1 MSKPIPLIVV
11 QNAFT
16 LFNIVNAIVVG
27 LLTVAYISTRDARL
41 VWDSLGVMTVVVAN
55 TLLAIVQEIRAH
67 RALERAVILRRTP
80 VTITRNGATLIV
92 QPDDVVVGD
101 IISLKRGEAVPADGR
116 VLTCRGAELDASLM
130 TGESDPHPLA
140 VDDTVPSGSW
150 CVAGSFTMLVTAT
163 GINTQAAHIEAIA
176 QRVDLSPSP
185 LQRKVNI
192 LFTSSFILALILAA
206 IDVAMTGTSML
217 TDVDSM
223 RRVATLVLGMIP
235 EGLVFFSTITF
246 VTGIIRM
253 ARLGVTVQKLAAL
266 EGLAN
271 ADVVCFDK
279 TGTLTTN
286 KLAVSAI
293 ISLSDHSEEQCRD
306 LIASIAA
313 AINDEGRM
321 ADALRAI
328 HEQAHNINADEVIS
342 FSSERK
348 FGACRQSDATW
359 WVIGAPEV
367 VLTSEHPEWARFTA
381 ALEQQGLAGMRTVVV
396 ATTKLD
402 IPTGRHVD
410 PVCAVALT
418 DETRSEAAQTIDAF
432 AQMDMRR
439 VILSGDA
446 KETVS
451 RTLDELQLASAIL
464 PTDVFARCTPM
475 DKKQVVSSLAGK
487 STVVMIGDGIN
498 DLPAMKQANVGIAM
512 DESSPA
518 VRTSADIVL
527 SASAFASFPAMIN
540 EGRRAVRIVMAV
552 AVLFMSKNVV
562 LVILNTLTTFAGMQY
577 HLSPRRGALLSL
589 FGVAI
594 PSLILATQV
603 TMISPTRR
611 FFGELFAK
619 IIVTAA
625 EMYLAYLLVAILY
638 ANHSQLSSLL
648 IITLIAALLGRFVVI
663 DAMQRTERLRLLL
676 ASLACIAALV
686 TLIILPTTIP
696 VISIVQTYYEIGA
709 AGMETLLPMIVSA
722 AIGLFSMLPWVFL
735 SGEHRRNPQ

>member
-253 ARLGVTVQKLAAL
+253 SRLGVTVQKLAAL
-266 EGLAN
+266 EGLAS

-286 KLAVSAI
+286 KLAASTI
-293 ISLSDHSEEQCRD
+293 ISLSDCSEEQCRD
-306 LIASIAA
+306 LVASIAA

-328 HEQAHNINADEVIS
+328 HEQAHTIHADEVIP

-348 FGACRQSDATW
+348 FSACRQSDATW

-396 ATTKLD
+396 ATTKHD
-402 IPTGRHVD
+402 TPTGRHVD

-418 DETRSEAAQTIDAF
+418 DETRAEAAQTIDAF
-432 AQMDMRR
+432 AQMGMRR

-475 DKKQVVSSLAGK
+475 DKKQIISSLATK
-487 STVVMIGDGIN
+487 STVVMVGDGIN
-498 DLPAMKQANVGIAM
+498 DLPAMKHANVGIAM
-512 DESSPA
+512 DESAPA

-527 SASAFASFPAMIN
+527 PPSAFASFPAMIN

-552 AVLFMSKNVV
+552 AVLFMSKNLV
-562 LVILNTLTTFAGMQY
+562 LVMLNALTTFAEVDY

-594 PSLILATQV
+594 PSLILAAQSS
-603 TMISPTRR
+603 MISPTRR
-611 FFGELFAK
+611 FFVELGRKLLLTAGEML
-619 IIVTAA
+619 AA
-625 EMYLAYLLVAILY
+625 YVAVWALY
-638 ANHSQLSSLL
+638 ADHPQVSSLL
-648 IITLIAALLGRFVVI
+648 LITLISALMGRFVLI
-663 DAMQRTERLRLLL
+663 DEMARSERLRLLTIAAL
-676 ASLACIAALV
+676 SIAALV
-686 TLIILPTTIP
+686 TLMILPTTLP

-735 SGEHRRNPQ
+735 PGEHRRNPQ